1 MVKKAYYIDAKIIDS
16 SEEGESLNRDSRS
29 QLWKLMWQLK
39 SLKVSLMPY
48 FIVSMQKKPGV
59 VGITVLWTCLWKRHH
74 PQNC

>member
-48 FIVSMQKKPGV
+48 FIVSMQKKLGV